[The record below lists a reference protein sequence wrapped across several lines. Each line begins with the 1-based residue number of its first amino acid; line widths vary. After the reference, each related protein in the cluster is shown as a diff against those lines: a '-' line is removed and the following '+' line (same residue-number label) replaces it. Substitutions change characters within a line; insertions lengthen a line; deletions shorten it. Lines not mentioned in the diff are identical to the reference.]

1 MFAFAH
7 NNFNVSNLDRS
18 LKFYQEALGLEV
30 LRRHEGSDYTQ
41 CWLGDHGVSMHELE
55 LTWNWDEEDI
65 LDLGDE
71 FHLAFRTDNMQ
82 AAHDLHEKMGCIV
95 FENKKR
101 GIYFIEDPD
110 KYWIEIVPDRK
121 NPNTIYWEP

>member
-41 CWLGDHGVSMHELE
+41 CWLGDHGASMHELE
-55 LTWNWDEEDI
+55 LTWNW
-65 LDLGDE
+65 
-71 FHLAFRTDNMQ
+71 RTDDMQ

>member
-30 LRRHEGSDYTQ
+30 LRRYEGSDFTQ
-41 CWLGDHGVSMHELE
+41 CWLGDHGASMHELE

-71 FHLAFRTDNMQ
+71 FSDDASAGD
-82 AAHDLHEKMGCIV
+82 DGSS
-95 FENKKR
+95 
-101 GIYFIEDPD
+101 GEDGPD
-110 KYWIEIVPDRK
+110 SEDMAEAEEIPDGD
-121 NPNTIYWEP
+121 EE

>member
-41 CWLGDHGVSMHELE
+41 CWLGDHG
-55 LTWNWDEEDI
+55 
-65 LDLGDE
+65 
-71 FHLAFRTDNMQ
+71 AQ
-82 AAHDLHEKMGCIV
+82 
-95 FENKKR
+95 
-101 GIYFIEDPD
+101 
-110 KYWIEIVPDRK
+110 DR
-121 NPNTIYWEP
+121 

>member
-7 NNFNVSNLDRS
+7 NNLNVSNLEKS
-18 LKFYQEALGLEV
+18 LKFYKEALGLEE
-30 LRRHEGSDYTQ
+30 LRRKEGSDFTQ
-41 CWLGDHGVSMHELE
+41 VWLGDHGVTRHELE

-71 FHLAFRTDNMQ
+71 FHLALCTDDMK
-82 AAHDLHEKMGCIV
+82 AAHALHEKMGCIV
-95 FENKKR
+95 FENEKL

-110 KYWIEIVPDRK
+110 KYWIEIVPDK
-121 NPNTIYWEP
+121 TNPNTVYLK

>member
-30 LRRHEGSDYTQ
+30 LRRYEGSDFTQ
-41 CWLGDHGVSMHELE
+41 CWLGDHGASMHELE

-71 FHLAFRTDNMQ
+71 FHLAFRTDDMQ
-82 AAHDLHEKMGCIV
+82 AAHDLHEKMG
-95 FENKKR
+95 F
-101 GIYFIEDPD
+101 
-110 KYWIEIVPDRK
+110 EIVPDRN
-121 NPNTIYWEP
+121 NPDTVYWKP